1 MIILNTISTSYTS
14 SNSYLNN
21 IDLKDNIHLINTN
34 VFHDRYIIL
43 DSSTVYHLG
52 TSINHAGSKTFS
64 VNILT
69 DEFIISS
76 LLNYTVEIIS
86 KGGSNE

>member
-34 VFHDRYIIL
+34 VFHDRYIIA
-43 DSSTVYHLG
+43 DKTVYMMG
-52 TSINHAGSKTFS
+52 TSFNSIGKKRFT
-64 VNILT
+64 LT
-69 DEFIISS
+69 KLKDIKEDD
-76 LLNYTVEIIS
+76 LL
-86 KGGSNE
+86 KK